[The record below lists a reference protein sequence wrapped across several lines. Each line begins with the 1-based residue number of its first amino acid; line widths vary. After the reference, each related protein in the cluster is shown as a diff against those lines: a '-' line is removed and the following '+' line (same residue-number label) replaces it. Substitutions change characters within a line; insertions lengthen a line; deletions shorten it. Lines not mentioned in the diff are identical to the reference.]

1 MSLRSLVST
10 VAIALSLALPLSAAA
25 QPTPKIAYVDY
36 QRVLLEVDEGKAA
49 KARLQKWLES
59 RQKEIDREQEALRK
73 EQELLQKQAS
83 AMSDEV
89 RTQKMTELQKKV
101 MALGQKY
108 EGSRA
113 EAANKERQEMEPIVG
128 KIDQIIGRIAERDGL
143 SMVFEKRDSGLV
155 FALSQLDLTN
165 EVVRTYNA
173 SPGAKAA
180 PKAAPKSAP
189 AKDAPV
195 KK

>member
-113 EAANKERQEMEPIVG
+113 EAANKERQEMEPIVS
-128 KIDQIIGRIAERDGL
+128 KIDQIIGRIAQRDGL
-143 SMVFEKRDSGLV
+143 GMVFEKRDSGLV
-155 FALSQLDLTN
+155 FALAQLDLTN

-173 SPGAKAA
+173 SPAAKAPA
-180 PKAAPKSAP
+180 KSAP

>member
-1 MSLRSLVST
+1 MSLRSLVSIAA
-10 VAIALSLALPLSAAA
+10 VALSLALPLTAAA
-25 QPTPKIAYVDY
+25 QAGPKLAYVDY

-49 KARLQKWLES
+49 KARLQKWLEA

-83 AMSDEV
+83 ALSDEV
-89 RTQKMTELQKKV
+89 RTQRATELQKKV

-113 EAANKERQEMEPIVG
+113 EAANKERQEMEPIVS
-128 KIDQIIGRIAERDGL
+128 KIDQIIGRIAQRDGL
-143 SMVFEKRDSGLV
+143 GMVFEKRDSGIV
-155 FALSQLDLTN
+155 FALAQLDLTN
-165 EVVRTYNA
+165 EVVRTYNS
-173 SPGAKAA
+173 SPAAKPAAA
-180 PKAAPKSAP
+180 PAP